1 MSNQVDMFKYYA
13 SQLNL
18 SKPQLEAVTNCF
30 QACFEADETATNA
43 ETGTEPNVT
52 KQPEEAA
59 PSENRQQ
66 KGSFQDNNMW
76 TDVQMKELLKTDK
89 GSRLQQMMNNKGS
102 RGVAKV
108 SKGDE
113 KAIMNAGRNVASGN
127 YHTNVYN
134 EEARQRN
141 MRWQN
146 FLNKTL
152 GLNLAVDGKWGKE
165 TAEAYQQYLD
175 SEKQA

>member
-66 KGSFQDNNMW
+66 KGSFQDTNMW
-76 TDVQMKELLKTDK
+76 TDVQMKEHLKTDNPL
-89 GSRLQQMMNNKGS
+89 LQKMMNNKGS

-108 SKGDE
+108 SKGDY
-113 KAIMNAGRNVASGN
+113 KAIMNAGSNAANGN
-127 YHTNVYN
+127 YHNNVYN

-165 TAEAYQQYLD
+165 TAAAYQQYLD
-175 SEKQA
+175 SKKQA

>member
-30 QACFEADETATNA
+30 QACFEADETGTNA
-43 ETGTEPNVT
+43 ATGTEPNVT
-52 KQPEEAA
+52 KQPAEAA

-76 TDVQMKELLKTDK
+76 SDVLMNEHLKTNNAL
-89 GSRLQQMMNNKGS
+89 LQKMMHNKGS
-102 RGVAKV
+102 RDVAKV
-108 SKGDE
+108 SKADD
-113 KAIMNAGRNVASGN
+113 KAIMNAGRDVVNGN
-127 YHTNVYN
+127 FHNIVNN
-134 EEARQRN
+134 EETRQRN

-165 TAEAYQQYLD
+165 TAEAYQQYLA
-175 SEKQA
+175 SKNKA